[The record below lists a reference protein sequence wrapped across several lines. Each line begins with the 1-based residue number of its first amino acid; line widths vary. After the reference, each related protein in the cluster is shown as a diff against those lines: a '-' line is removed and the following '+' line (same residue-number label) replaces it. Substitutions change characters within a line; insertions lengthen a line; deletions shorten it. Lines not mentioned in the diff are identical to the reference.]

1 MFLFLPFLSS
11 KGEWLRR
18 CSESWEKRRRR
29 KGGQREELSLWPRGG
44 GVGGGYSLVTGL
56 WGCAAG
62 FGLTF
67 TNGLTVMGLHFYK
80 SYENGFA
87 HCQDFGGQKIQ
98 ACTDLQIRRFT
109 PH

>member
-44 GVGGGYSLVTGL
+44 GRILPSNRL
-56 WGCAAG
+56 
-62 FGLTF
+62 
-67 TNGLTVMGLHFYK
+67 MGMCRWIWSHFHEWVDCY
-80 SYENGFA
+80 GVAF
-87 HCQDFGGQKIQ
+87 
-98 ACTDLQIRRFT
+98 L
-109 PH
+109 